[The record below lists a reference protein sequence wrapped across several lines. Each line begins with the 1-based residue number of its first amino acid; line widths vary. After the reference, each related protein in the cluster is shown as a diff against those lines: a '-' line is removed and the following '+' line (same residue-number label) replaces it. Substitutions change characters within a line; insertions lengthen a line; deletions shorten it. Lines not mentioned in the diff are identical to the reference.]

1 MEILLNLIITI
12 FAYMI
17 APFIVFFRNDKNDNA
32 KRRKFILCNSI
43 IVVIVFIVVRTVM
56 GYEKPI
62 NNFLPALTYYYIN
75 KWIWIKKESNNDIE
89 ENENIIEEKNDEYT
103 KNNEVVQ
110 YNLTKREYA
119 IILWIMLIII
129 VLVILFGYLTK

>member
-1 MEILLNLIITI
+1 M
-12 FAYMI
+12 Y
-17 APFIVFFRNDKNDNA
+17 
-32 KRRKFILCNSI
+32 NSI
-43 IVVIVFIVVRTVM
+43 IVAIIFVVVRTVM
-56 GYEKPI
+56 GYEKPT